1 MTLTRF
7 GFCLE
12 TYIDLHVAALLHD
25 VVEDEKAKLSLVR
38 KTFGKEI
45 SIIVDLVT
53 DKDGDTRKERHEK
66 TYPLIATNPSAIIVK
81 LADRITNVE
90 YSIATNNLKQF
101 RKYQK
106 EYMFFRN
113 TLFNPEQTETIE
125 MWNTLDEHF
134 LIEEKV

>member
-1 MTLTRF
+1 
-7 GFCLE
+7 
-12 TYIDLHVAALLHD
+12 
-25 VVEDEKAKLSLVR
+25 
-38 KTFGKEI
+38 
-45 SIIVDLVT
+45 
-53 DKDGDTRKERHEK
+53 
-66 TYPLIATNPSAIIVK
+66 VK
-81 LADRITNVE
+81 LDRITNVE

-113 TLFNPEQTETIE
+113 TLFNPEQIETIE